1 MESKEAHNIL
11 MQLRKAKDD
20 VKRLDAEY
28 RKVCECNE
36 RLPGSKP
43 ESESQKWS
51 YQKMYK
57 TCKYHEVKFYRDT
70 EPKHYASL

>member
-1 MESKEAHNIL
+1 MESKESHL
-11 MQLRKAKDD
+11 VLQQLRKAKEE

-36 RLPGSKP
+36 KIPGVKFEP
-43 ESESQKWS
+43 QS

-57 TCKYHEVKFYRDT
+57 TCKYHEVRFYRHT
-70 EPKHYASL
+70 EEPRHASL

>member
-20 VKRLDAEY
+20 VKRLDADY

-36 RLPGSKP
+36 KLPGVKP

-57 TCKYHEVKFYRDT
+57 TCKYHEVKFYRHT
-70 EPKHYASL
+70 EEPHHAKI

>member
-1 MESKEAHNIL
+1 MDEAHKIL
-11 MQLRKAKDD
+11 MQLRKAKED

-36 RLPGSKP
+36 RLSGVKP
-43 ESESQKWS
+43 ESESQKWT

-57 TCKYHEVKFYRDT
+57 TCKYHEVKFYRT
-70 EPKHYASL
+70 GEPHHASL

>member
-1 MESKEAHNIL
+1 MESKEAHFVL
-11 MQLRKAKDD
+11 SQLRKAKED

-28 RKVCECNE
+28 RKICECNE
-36 RLPGSKP
+36 KLPGVKP

-57 TCKYHEVKFYRDT
+57 TCRYHEVKMSRHT
-70 EPKHYASL
+70 ERSHHAHV

>member
-1 MESKEAHNIL
+1 MESKEAHAVL
-11 MQLRKAKDD
+11 DKLRKAKEE

-36 RLPGSKP
+36 KIPGVKF
-43 ESESQKWS
+43 ELQS

-57 TCKYHEVKFYRDT
+57 TCRYHEVKISRHT
-70 EPKHYASL
+70 ERSHHAHV